1 MRVIAIIPA
10 YNEEKTI
17 GDVLEVVKKT
27 DIVDSIIVVSDG
39 STDGTV
45 EVARSHGV
53 HVIELKENL
62 GKGGAMSAGM
72 VSSESDI
79 ILFLDADLLGLTE
92 AHVRSLVQ
100 PVMTGEAEMT
110 LGLFDRGRLA
120 TDLALKVAPFLTGQR
135 AVRRSLLEQISDM
148 EISRFGVEVA
158 ITRHIE
164 HRGIPVKAVT
174 LHDMSHV
181 MKEEKMGLV
190 KGFAARMKMY
200 WEIVKSLIQLEQ
212 FK

>member
-200 WEIVKSLIQLEQ
+200 WEIVKSLIQIEQ